1 MTEKYEN
8 PVTTMGDALLQIEKQ
23 KRSYKN
29 DLSTIDRAISDLYH
43 DLEADDSIDLYKG
56 WLYTKRMKRLYE
68 ARRELKNQN
77 EQIKMLE
84 RNLNVKS
91 AINGMD
97 RTRLKLN
104 REMPRKKEQRIR
116 AYDLLNC
123 DNIELQNGWKV

>member
-8 PVTTMGDALLQIEKQ
+8 PITTMSDALLQIEKQ
-23 KRSYKN
+23 KKNYKN

-77 EQIKMLE
+77 DQIKLLE
-84 RNLNVKS
+84 RNLNVKNV
-91 AINGMD
+91 INGMD
-97 RTRLKLN
+97 RANLRMNKEL
-104 REMPRKKEQRIR
+104 PRKKEQRVR
-116 AYDLLNC
+116 VDDLLNC
-123 DNIELQNGWKV
+123 GNIELQNGWRV

>member
-8 PVTTMGDALLQIEKQ
+8 PITTMSDALLQIEKQ
-23 KRSYKN
+23 KKNFKN

-77 EQIKMLE
+77 DQIKLLE
-84 RNLNVKS
+84 RNLNVKNV
-91 AINGMD
+91 INGMD
-97 RTRLKLN
+97 RVNLRMNK
-104 REMPRKKEQRIR
+104 EMPRKKEQRIR
-116 AYDLLNC
+116 VDDLLSC
-123 DNIELQNGWKV
+123 GNIELQNGWRV

>member
-8 PVTTMGDALLQIEKQ
+8 PITTMSDALLQIEKQ
-23 KRSYKN
+23 KKNFKN

-77 EQIKMLE
+77 DQIKLLE
-84 RNLNVKS
+84 RNLNVKNV
-91 AINGMD
+91 INGMD
-97 RTRLKLN
+97 RANLRMNK
-104 REMPRKKEQRIR
+104 EMPRKKEQRIR
-116 AYDLLNC
+116 VDDLLSC
-123 DNIELQNGWKV
+123 GNIELQNGWRV

>member
-8 PVTTMGDALLQIEKQ
+8 PITTMSDALLQIEKQ
-23 KRSYKN
+23 KKNFKN

-77 EQIKMLE
+77 DQIKLLE
-84 RNLNVKS
+84 RNLNVKNV
-91 AINGMD
+91 INGMD
-97 RTRLKLN
+97 RANLRMNK
-104 REMPRKKEQRIR
+104 EMPRKKEQRVR
-116 AYDLLNC
+116 VDDLLNC
-123 DNIELQNGWKV
+123 ENIELQNGWRV